1 MRDRSAGE
9 AGVSVGRTVR
19 MDVVR
24 YANAWEDADILCAA
38 LRPRPG
44 QRLLSI
50 AAAGDNAFA
59 LAAEGAEVVAVDLS
73 PAQLAL
79 VELKRAALRRLDY
92 ADVLAFLGVRAARDR
107 LATYRALEPGLSSAA
122 RAFWRAR
129 PRDVERGVIHAGRFE
144 RYFAL
149 FRRFVLPLV
158 HRRATVR
165 ALLAP
170 RTPADRVDFFDRRW
184 DNLRWRLLF
193 RVFFGRFLQGRLGR
207 DPQFLRHVEGSVTD
221 GLLARTRHALT
232 ELDPAAN
239 PFIAY
244 ILTGNFTGNF
254 GECPPRYLRPEKFDA
269 VREGCG
275 RITLRRGPVQS
286 ADGAFDGFNLSDVF
300 EYLSPPT
307 SQAVFRALVAKA
319 RSGARLAYWNMLV
332 DRRCGTGVAP
342 LDDVAD
348 ELHARDRGWFY
359 RAFRVDEVLG
369 PERRRH
375 GGKEGRKAAVAL
387 RVP

>member
-1 MRDRSAGE
+1 MTA
-9 AGVSVGRTVR
+9 VR
-19 MDVVR
+19 YDLVR
-24 YANAWEDADILCAA
+24 YANGWEDADVLCAA

-50 AAAGDNAFA
+50 AAAGDMAFA

-79 VELKRAALRRLDY
+79 VELKRAAIRRLDH
-92 ADVLAFLGVRAARDR
+92 AEVLAFLGVREADDR
-107 LATYRALEPGLSSAA
+107 LATYRLLEPELSDAA
-122 RAFWRAR
+122 RGFWRAR
-129 PRDVERGVIHAGRFE
+129 PRDVARGVIHAGRFE

-170 RTPADRVDFFDRRW
+170 RSRDERVEFFDRRW
-184 DNLRWRLLF
+184 DNRRWRLLF
-193 RVFFGRFLQGRLGR
+193 RLFFGRFLQGRLGR
-207 DPQFLRHVEGSVTD
+207 DPQFLAHVEGSVTD
-221 GLLARTRHALT
+221 GLLARTRRALT

-239 PFIAY
+239 PMVAY
-244 ILTGNFTGNF
+244 VLTGGF
-254 GECPPRYLRPEKFDA
+254 GARLPRYLEPERFAA
-269 VREGCG
+269 VRAGCA

-286 ADGAFDGFNLSDVF
+286 AEGAFDGFHLSDVF

-319 RSGARLAYWNMLV
+319 RPGARLAYWNMLV
-332 DRRCGTGVAP
+332 DRRCGAGVAP
-342 LDDVAD
+342 LDELAG

-359 RAFRVDEVLG
+359 RAFCVDEVQE
-369 PERRRH
+369 PQKRRSEE
-375 GGKEGRKAAVAL
+375 KNPKTAAVAL
-387 RVP
+387 PAPLVEA